1 MNRGKS
7 FLCMMLA
14 IGCVLAFSTT
24 ASAHKVFKDELSKK
38 YPKLKIS
45 CNACHVKGE
54 KKTVR
59 NNYGKL
65 FFKTFENKKLTAE
78 MPKDRDE
85 KKEYAAKVML
95 PEFEKAF
102 EKIKVMTFADLMEAG
117 VIAGIDKPEDEEAEE
132 K

>member
-7 FLCMMLA
+7 LLCMMLA
-14 IGCVLAFSTT
+14 MGCVLAFSTT
-24 ASAHKVFKDELSKK
+24 ASAHKIFKDKLSEK
-38 YPKLKIS
+38 YPNVKIS

-54 KKTVR
+54 KKSVR

-78 MPKDRDE
+78 MPDDRDE
-85 KKEYAAKVML
+85 KKEYAEKVMI

-102 EKIKVMTFADLMEAG
+102 EKIKVMTFNDLVEAG
-117 VIAGIDKPEDEEAEE
+117 VIPGITVPETE
-132 K
+132 KE

>member
-7 FLCMMLA
+7 LLCMMLA
-14 IGCVLAFSTT
+14 MGCVMAFSTT
-24 ASAHKVFKDELSKK
+24 ASAHKIFKDKLSEK
-38 YPKLKIS
+38 YPNVKIS

-54 KKTVR
+54 KKSVR

-78 MPKDRDE
+78 MPDDRDE
-85 KKEYAAKVML
+85 KKEYAKKVMI

-102 EKIKVMTFADLMEAG
+102 EKIKVMTFNDLVEAG
-117 VIAGIDKPEDEEAEE
+117 VIPGITVPETE
-132 K
+132 KE

>member
-7 FLCMMLA
+7 LLCMMLA
-14 IGCVLAFSTT
+14 IGCALAFNST
-24 ASAHKVFKDELSKK
+24 ASAHKVFKDKLSAK
-38 YPKLKIS
+38 YPNLKVS

-54 KKTVR
+54 KKSVR

-85 KKEYAAKVML
+85 KKEYTEKVMA

-102 EKIKVMTFADLMEAG
+102 EKIKAMTFADLMEAG
-117 VIAGIDKPEDEEAEE
+117 VIDGITKPEGED
-132 K
+132 

>member
-7 FLCMMLA
+7 LLCMMLA
-14 IGCVLAFSTT
+14 MGCVLAFSTT
-24 ASAHKVFKDELSKK
+24 ASAHKIFKDKLSEK
-38 YPKLKIS
+38 YPNVKIS

-54 KKTVR
+54 KKSVR

-78 MPKDRDE
+78 MPDDRDE
-85 KKEYAAKVML
+85 KKEYAEKVMI

-102 EKIKVMTFADLMEAG
+102 EKIKVMTFNDLAEAG
-117 VIAGIDKPEDEEAEE
+117 VIPGITVPETE
-132 K
+132 KE